1 MAEYAT
7 SSSEAGRGNPAHG
20 WLWMVAAA
28 MLVLGLAY
36 ILYSRTRPS
45 PDEGKLKAHPV
56 LHLETFVVNLANLD
70 ERAYLRAGID
80 LGTSGPAPEDQAALA
95 RLRDIILTQ
104 LAQQRSQDILTA
116 EGKERLKLELLTAL
130 QRQAPDLGVAEV
142 YFTEF
147 LVQR

>member
-1 MAEYAT
+1 
-7 SSSEAGRGNPAHG
+7 
-20 WLWMVAAA
+20 MVLGAVA
-28 MLVLGLAY
+28 VLGLGFM
-36 ILYSRTRPS
+36 LYSRTMPAN
-45 PDEGKLKAHPV
+45 EVGKVRVHPV
-56 LHLETFVVNLANLD
+56 LHLETFVVNLANVD

-80 LGTSGPAPEDQAALA
+80 LGTSGPAPDDKAAVA

-116 EGKERLKLELLTAL
+116 EGKEKLKLELLTAL
-130 QRQAPDLGVAEV
+130 QKQAPDLGVVEV